1 MSFLLIKNKMSA
13 VQPFS
18 RAPLPSPIRS
28 LPGLNNIGQSN
39 VHHKRSVC
47 LTFDDGPDPVYTQKI
62 LNVLADYDVKATFFV
77 LGEAAEQFPHLL
89 QQMLRAGHAI
99 GNHTYSHRHPWMM
112 SSERAKYEVAQA
124 NAVIKGITGIAPR
137 WFRPPFGR
145 LRTAMRRQAQVEQM
159 ATVLWSCSII
169 DWGMLGTTAGISRR
183 LEHIKPRDIV
193 LMHDGRPGHNHPEIT
208 VQCLPKFLQSLSE
221 RSLVACSLDEVF
233 GGKI

>member
-1 MSFLLIKNKMSA
+1 MSFLLIKNKMPALTS
-13 VQPFS
+13 FN
-18 RAPLPSPIRS
+18 RASLPSPVRTMAA
-28 LPGLNNIGQSN
+28 LGNIGLTETN
-39 VHHKRSVC
+39 LDRSIC

-77 LGEAAEQFPHLL
+77 LSEAAEQFPHLL
-89 QQMLRAGHAI
+89 QQMLKAGHAI

-124 NAVIKGITGIAPR
+124 NTVIKDITGIAPR

-145 LRTAMRRQAQVEQM
+145 LRTAMRRQAHIEHM
-159 ATVLWSCSII
+159 TTVLWSRSII
-169 DWGMLGTTAGISRR
+169 DWGMLGTKTGIARR
-183 LEHIKPRDIV
+183 LEHIKPGDIV
-193 LMHDGRPGHNHPEIT
+193 LMHDGRPGHNHPGIT

-221 RSLVACSLDEVF
+221 KSLVACSLDEVF

>member
-1 MSFLLIKNKMSA
+1 MSFLLIKNKTSA
-13 VQPFS
+13 VQSFS

-28 LPGLNNIGQSN
+28 LPTLNNIGQSN
-39 VHHKRSVC
+39 VHHNRSVC

-124 NAVIKGITGIAPR
+124 NAVIKDITGIAPR

-145 LRTAMRRQAQVEQM
+145 LRTAMCRQAHVEQM
-159 ATVLWSCSII
+159 ATVLWSRSII
-169 DWGMLGTTAGISRR
+169 DWGMPGTKTGISRR
-183 LEHIKPRDIV
+183 LEHIKPGDIV
-193 LMHDGRPGHNHPEIT
+193 LMHDGRPEHNHPGIT

-221 RSLVACSLDEVF
+221 KSLVACSLDEVF